1 MSERSSPPCLEEGTF
16 HGTKAPLFENKNLM
30 PAYTSFKTTVK
41 TVSVIL
47 EEKCIVL
54 LENCSGTFVDDS
66 YNTTDA

>member
-1 MSERSSPPCLEEGTF
+1 MVPRHPCLK
-16 HGTKAPLFENKNLM
+16 TKIGCLPIQALRQLLI
-30 PAYTSFKTTVK
+30 

-47 EEKCIVL
+47 EDKCIVL